1 MEGVRLTKPMWVQA
15 LGGAPAE
22 MCSHYRE
29 LVVEVVVAVAVEA
42 VAVVVLVNVGGG
54 VVVRPSVGWVHVACA
69 PSDSAKL

>member
-1 MEGVRLTKPMWVQA
+1 MWVQV

-54 VVVRPSVGWVHVACA
+54 GWSDPLLVGCTWRVPSCEHVVTSW
-69 PSDSAKL
+69 SDVPP

>member
-1 MEGVRLTKPMWVQA
+1 MWVQV

-29 LVVEVVVAVAVEA
+29 LVVEAVVAVAVEA

-54 VVVRPSVGWVHVACA
+54 GGQTLCWLGARGVCQAVSM
-69 PSDSAKL
+69 L